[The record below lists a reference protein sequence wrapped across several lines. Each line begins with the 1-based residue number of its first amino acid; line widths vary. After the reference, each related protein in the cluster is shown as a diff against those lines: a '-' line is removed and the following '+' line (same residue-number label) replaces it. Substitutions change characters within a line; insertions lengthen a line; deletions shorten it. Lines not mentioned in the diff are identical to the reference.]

1 MDALQ
6 AIMGRRS
13 IRRYADRP
21 VEDEKVEAL
30 VKAAMA
36 APSAGNE
43 QSWRFVVVTDRD
55 RLDQLAD
62 SSPFAGLLER
72 APLAIVVCGDVTA
85 EKHIGFWVQDCAAAT
100 ENMLLAAHAL
110 GLGAVWLG
118 FYPVEERVEG
128 VRRIC
133 KLPDALVPFSIVGL
147 GYPTE
152 EKPPAD
158 RYNPEYVHRETWG

>member
-13 IRRYADRP
+13 IRRYEDRL
-21 VEDEKVEAL
+21 VEEVKVEAL

-36 APSAGNE
+36 APSAGNQ
-43 QSWRFVVVTDRD
+43 QSWRFVVVTDRE
-55 RLDQLAD
+55 RLDKLAD
-62 SSPFAGLLER
+62 ASPFAGLLER
-72 APLAIVVCGDVTA
+72 APLAIVICGDVTA
-85 EKHIGFWVQDCAAAT
+85 EKHQGFWLQDCAAAT

-128 VRRIC
+128 VRHIC
-133 KLPDALVPFSIVGL
+133 ELPDALVPFSIVAL
-147 GYPTE
+147 GYPSE

-158 RYNPEYVHRETWG
+158 RYNAEYVRRETWG